1 MEHLVLME
9 VGRKQSYIFKSNK
22 LKENIGASQIIQ
34 YVTEILPV
42 KKLGEFKGQEI
53 MRGGGKSLY
62 SFNTSEEAVN
72 FIKVV
77 SEEVLEKFPGL
88 DVYFVRDSVDEL
100 NDDFVEKIEE
110 LYIKLGNKKSLKKN
124 SMKQISFGI
133 EKICRSTGLAAT
145 HYDKDEVISEE
156 VNTKRKFYDNS
167 SNLSIVHG
175 REKDFPK
182 VLDELKKEDN
192 SYIAVIHIDGNSMG
206 SKFVD
211 LANEYK
217 KLIEND
223 KTYNKKYLAD
233 MNKLSRDIDSIY
245 TDAFGKVID
254 ASMDNGKATIRPII
268 FAGDDVTFVCKAED
282 AIKLCKIFI
291 EEINKNT
298 VMIGQNKVVLNAA
311 AGIAFVKS
319 HYPFSRAYDLAE
331 ELCANCKTIIKKHG
345 KDKSMIDW
353 HILQGENSQSIQ
365 EIRKEQYVSKGLNL
379 TMRPLYINDN
389 EAFNNIENFTW
400 TLKKIQDNSVSR
412 NKIKTLRGEYTK
424 GEESASVFINY
435 YKLNKDFDW
444 FNKVECTNGIYN
456 STAVFFD
463 AIEIMDLV
471 KEV

>member
-1 MEHLVLME
+1 MGHLVLME
-9 VGRKQSYIFKSNK
+9 VGRKQGYIFKSNK

-34 YVTEILPV
+34 YVTEFLPV
-42 KKLGEFKGQEI
+42 NKLGQFGGEEI

-62 SFNTSEEAVN
+62 SFNSQDDAGS
-72 FIKVV
+72 FIRAV

-88 DVYFVRDSVDEL
+88 DVYFVRDSVDEF
-100 NDDFVEKIEE
+100 NDNFTEKIEE
-110 LYIKLGNKKSLKKN
+110 LYVKLGNKKSLKKN
-124 SMKQISFGI
+124 SMKQVSFGI

-156 VNTKRKFYDNS
+156 INTKRKFYDKS

-223 KTYNKKYLAD
+223 KTYNKKYLED

-298 VMIGQNKVVLNAA
+298 VMIGQNNVALNAA

-365 EIRKEQYVSKGLNL
+365 EIRKEQYVSNGLNL
-379 TMRPLYINDN
+379 TMRPLYINDA

-412 NKIKTLRGEYTK
+412 SKIKTLRGEYTK
-424 GEESASVFINY
+424 GEEAAAVFINY
-435 YKLNKDFDW
+435 YRLNKDFDW

-471 KEV
+471 REV